1 MFSRSPLSRRSVH
14 DDVDP
19 QDLHGVQRVGEVHQ
33 RRQGDEGE
41 CRNAPGD
48 QQGET
53 EGSNT
58 ESRDR
63 SVTDGGLYSRAQL
76 EANKVFDVVV
86 NSFSLL
92 DGRPA
97 DRKQTP
103 TFEPQTLQSQLNDRN
118 KLFH

>member
-1 MFSRSPLSRRSVH
+1 M
-14 DDVDP
+14 
-19 QDLHGVQRVGEVHQ
+19 
-33 RRQGDEGE
+33 
-41 CRNAPGD
+41 
-48 QQGET
+48 

>member
-1 MFSRSPLSRRSVH
+1 M
-14 DDVDP
+14 
-19 QDLHGVQRVGEVHQ
+19 
-33 RRQGDEGE
+33 
-41 CRNAPGD
+41 
-48 QQGET
+48 
-53 EGSNT
+53 
-58 ESRDR
+58 
-63 SVTDGGLYSRAQL
+63 TDGGLYSRAQL

-118 KLFH
+118 KLFHQIFEPFGRSSETSGLLCVHRFDRDVRLGPSPTPPVNYFLREG